1 MLCLATGVT
10 AEFLS
15 LVSQLP
21 ALQSLD
27 MTNQW
32 LLGTLPANLSFPRL
46 TELRLTYNDIS
57 VGPACDLARS
67 KMLPCPWCRIRF
79 LQSFGTN
86 NSLSNVTIAAT
97 MGLGVLQ
104 QQFLCQPLYSAHL
117 GTFPTVPKLKNE
129 S

>member
-57 VGPACDLARS
+57 VGLACDLART
-67 KMLPCPWCRIRF
+67 KMLPCPWCRIRI
-79 LQSFGTN
+79 LQSFE
-86 NSLSNVTIAAT
+86 TI
-97 MGLGVLQ
+97 
-104 QQFLCQPLYSAHL
+104 
-117 GTFPTVPKLKNE
+117 KLF
-129 S
+129 